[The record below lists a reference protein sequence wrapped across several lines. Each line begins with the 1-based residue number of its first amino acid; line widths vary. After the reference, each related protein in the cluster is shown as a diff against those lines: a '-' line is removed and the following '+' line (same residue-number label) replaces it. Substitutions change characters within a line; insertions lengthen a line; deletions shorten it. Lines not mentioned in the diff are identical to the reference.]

1 MGTRNKSKIKRFL
14 SMPRGI
20 YLRTKKIIRIPHSE
34 ETKRKI
40 SIAHK
45 GKKLSEEHKKKISD
59 YNKKIGR
66 KPPSRKDIKHT
77 QEVKMKIG
85 LASKGRICSEE
96 TKQKISKNWMNNQY
110 FLGKKHTEETR
121 RKISN
126 LKKGNKTHLWKGGIT
141 PINKLI
147 RHSLEYKLWREAIFK
162 RDNYTC
168 IWCKKRGGRLQ
179 ADHIKPFALFLEL
192 RFLVDNGR
200 TLCVDCHKKTDT
212 YGGKILSHYD
222 WREFQETINK
232 ELTPI

>member
-85 LASKGRICSEE
+85 LASKGRIC
-96 TKQKISKNWMNNQY
+96 
-110 FLGKKHTEETR
+110 TEETR

-147 RHSLEYKLWREAIFK
+147 RHSLKYKLWREAIFK